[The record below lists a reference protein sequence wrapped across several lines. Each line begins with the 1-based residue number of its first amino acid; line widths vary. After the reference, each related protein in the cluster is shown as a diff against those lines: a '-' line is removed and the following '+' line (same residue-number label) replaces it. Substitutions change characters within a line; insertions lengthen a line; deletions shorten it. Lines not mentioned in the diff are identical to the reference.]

1 LGEMINDPDEMVRE
15 FVLQRLEQV
24 EAQKAT
30 NVVRLDP
37 HPSRQTQGE
46 PLR

>member
-1 LGEMINDPDEMVRE
+1 
-15 FVLQRLEQV
+15 VLQRLEQV

-37 HPSRQTQGE
+37 GASRQTSRE